1 MGIKMPE
8 HYLKT
13 ELYSFMLRDEAF
25 FEFLQEGSLDGLWYW
40 DLEAP
45 LNEWMSPRFWTVLGY
60 DPAER
65 KHLSSEWQD
74 IVYSDDLKV
83 MLDNFR
89 SHCQDPSHPYDQVV
103 RFRHKDGS
111 TVWVRC
117 RGIAIRDESGRPVRM
132 LGAHTDLTKQKRVE
146 AELLEKT
153 AELVE
158 VNGKLSAAL
167 ESIQTL
173 KGLIPI
179 CSHCKNIRD
188 DGGYWEKVEAYLAKH
203 SKASFSHSICPDCM
217 QKHYPDLKI
226 CENPEGEVK
235 SAVGES

>member
-1 MGIKMPE
+1 MPE

-13 ELYSFMLRDEAF
+13 ELYGFMLRDEAF

-40 DLEAP
+40 DLENP

-74 IVYSDDLKV
+74 IIYAEDLKII
-83 MLDNFR
+83 LDNFR
-89 SHCQDPSHPYDQVV
+89 NHCNDPSHPYDQVV
-103 RFRHKDGS
+103 RFRHKDNS
-111 TVWVRC
+111 TVWIRC
-117 RGIAIRDESGRPVRM
+117 RGIAIRDESGKPVRM
-132 LGAHTDLTKQKRVE
+132 LGAHTDLTRQKRIE
-146 AELLEKT
+146 AELLERT

-158 VNGKLSAAL
+158 VNKKLKAAL
-167 ESIQTL
+167 ESIHTL

-179 CSHCKNIRD
+179 CSHCKSIRN
-188 DGGYWEKVEAYLAKH
+188 DGGYWEKVEAYIVKH
-203 SKASFSHSICPDCM
+203 SAASFSHSICPECIE
-217 QKHYPDLKI
+217 KHYPDLKI
-226 CENPEGEVK
+226 CENPKSEVK